1 VKRGKWADELERI
14 RAEADD
20 DTVHVRVLTG
30 IGMPE
35 STVYRR
41 CRDDG
46 PWTLMAPATVRLST
60 GVPTRRQLVRAGL
73 VHAGD
78 QALVTGLDAA
88 RAHGLR
94 RGELPPAVHLLV
106 SEGTRVQSTPT
117 IRIER
122 TKRLGPALVRD
133 GLPVVSVQRSVLDA
147 ARRMR
152 GRSDI
157 AAILTE
163 PVQRRM
169 VLVEMLIDELEAGSQ
184 RGSATPRAV
193 LRAVEVGVRSAAEF
207 DFHTWWTAH
216 TELPPDVVFNVRLTD
231 ATGLLGIADAYL
243 PEVGLVVPV
252 DSVEQHF
259 ETPEQVVETERQH
272 RAYRSAGL
280 HVFGVRPSRID
291 GDSEGLLQDVL
302 DAIRVAESLPTP
314 LVRWQPDLPRS
325 A

>member
-1 VKRGKWADELERI
+1 VKRGSWAAELERV
-14 RAEADD
+14 RVEADD
-20 DTVHVRVLTG
+20 DVVHVRVLMG

-35 STVYRR
+35 STIYRR

-46 PWTLMAPATVRLST
+46 PWTLMAPATIRLST
-60 GVPTRRQLVRAGL
+60 GTPTRRQLVRAGL
-73 VHAGD
+73 VYAGD

-88 RAHGLR
+88 RAHRLR

-106 SEGTRVQSTPT
+106 PEGMRVQSTPT

-122 TKRLGPALVRD
+122 TKRLAPGLVRD
-133 GLPVVSVQRSVLDA
+133 GLPVASVERSVLDA
-147 ARRMR
+147 VRRMR
-152 GRSDI
+152 DRSDI

-169 VLVEMLIDELEAGSQ
+169 ILVETLVDELEAGSR
-184 RGSATPRAV
+184 RGSAIPRAV
-193 LRAVEVGVRSAAEF
+193 LRAVGDGVRSAAEF

-216 TELPPDVVFNVRLTD
+216 TELPRGVAFNVRLTD
-231 ATGLLGIADAYL
+231 TTGLLGIADAYL
-243 PEVGLVVPV
+243 PEVGLVLPI
-252 DSVEQHF
+252 DSTEHHF
-259 ETPEQVVETERQH
+259 TTLGQVVETERQH

-280 HVFGVRPSRID
+280 HVFGVRPGRID
-291 GDSEGLLQDVL
+291 GDSAGLLRDIL